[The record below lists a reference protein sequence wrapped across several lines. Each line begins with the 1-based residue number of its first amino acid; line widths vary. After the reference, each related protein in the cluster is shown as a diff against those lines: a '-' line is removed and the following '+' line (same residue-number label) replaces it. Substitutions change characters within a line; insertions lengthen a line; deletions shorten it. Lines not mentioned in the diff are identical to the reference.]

1 MSSSSFERIG
11 LSEPAIPVVLS
22 VPHAGRDYCVGLR
35 EALRVPLDRIVA
47 LEDRYVDH
55 LAFGIG
61 ETGAAGIVA
70 KTPRAWIDL
79 NRQENEVDPQMVV
92 PSPVSAHIT
101 QSLKVRGGLG
111 LIPRRL
117 AGVGDLWRD
126 RVTADDLAARIDEI
140 HRPYHAALARM
151 LAETRARF
159 GVAVLVD
166 LHSMPPVTGA
176 AWPRPPR
183 IVIGDRFGRSAS
195 SRFTT
200 RLMNEVEGFNLTA
213 AENSPYAGGYILD
226 RHGVPEK
233 GIHALQVEIDR
244 SLYLK
249 PDLRTLDED
258 AAVGMGDFV
267 RRMILALADE
277 AFVAPHA
284 LAAE

>member
-11 LSEPAIPVVLS
+11 LSEPTIPVVLS
-22 VPHAGRDYCVGLR
+22 VPHAGRDYCAELR
-35 EALRVPLDRIVA
+35 EGLRVPLDRIVA
-47 LEDRYVDH
+47 LEDRYVDR
-55 LAFGIG
+55 LTSGIA

-79 NRQENEVDPQMVV
+79 NRHENEVDPAMVA
-92 PSPVSAHIT
+92 PSPASSHVT

-117 AGVGDLWRD
+117 AGVGDLWLD
-126 RVTADDLAARIDEI
+126 RVTAGDLAARIDDI
-140 HRPYHAALARM
+140 HRPYHAALAKM
-151 LAETRARF
+151 LAETRGRF
-159 GVAVLVD
+159 GVAVLID

-176 AWPRPPR
+176 AWPHPPR

-200 RLMNEVEGFNLTA
+200 RLMNEAERANFAV

-226 RHGVPEK
+226 RHGMPDK

-249 PDLRTLDED
+249 RDLRTLDEQ
-258 AAVGMGDFV
+258 AAARMSDFV
-267 RRMILALADE
+267 TRMIHALADE